1 MYEFTPADPA
11 LNRPGHETGLS
22 EKRKILL
29 IYIPLAAFASMMTGI
44 VLGENQQTA
53 RLVQLVFG
61 FVINVLALVWA
72 KFDADERQYALS
84 RFFPAAV
91 LVFSVLAI
99 VYYLIRSRGARG
111 GLISTGLLIS
121 YIAGVMFALIV
132 VGSIVTVLMVAAGL
146 LTEKVL
152 DGS

>member
-1 MYEFTPADPA
+1 MYEFTPADPT
-11 LNRPGHETGLS
+11 LKRPGHETGLS

-99 VYYLIRSRGARG
+99 AYYLIRSRGARG

-121 YIAGVMFALIV
+121 YIVGVMFALIV

>member
-1 MYEFTPADPA
+1 MYEFTPADPT
-11 LNRPGHETGLS
+11 LKRPGHETGLS

-29 IYIPLAAFASMMTGI
+29 IYIPLAAFASMMAGI
-44 VLGENQQTA
+44 IFGQEQTA
-53 RLVQLVFG
+53 GLVQLVFG

-99 VYYLIRSRGARG
+99 AY
-111 GLISTGLLIS
+111 
-121 YIAGVMFALIV
+121 
-132 VGSIVTVLMVAAGL
+132 
-146 LTEKVL
+146 
-152 DGS
+152 